1 MALSSG
7 SKKALGTRHHCKKCK
22 TAFYDLGKSIP
33 RCPVCDVI
41 PQKGSSQSSNKNEA
55 KSKSLG
61 QIAFVN
67 VTLGIVETVIPR
79 SFDANNFKA
88 KGDGWHVVATKKQK
102 DQKSIYID
110 RPPLLG
116 LKKFISGFFFKGIGD
131 AAASE
136 IVEAFGM
143 KLLDILYEQSYK
155 TLEKGSLS
163 NKQIEILKNGWS
175 RAKSEALFEILFSEL
190 GLTGSQQKFL
200 KENFG
205 DDFVPQVI
213 SEPFELLQQVPR
225 LQFSEMEPILKRLN
239 IPVTEEQII
248 LASAHFR
255 LVQSQQRFG
264 NTCAP
269 LEALIKGVAEITDF
283 EPRQIRETISSRDKL
298 FHFFEQEKKQF
309 IQTQASQNRD
319 NAIITEIKRIAS
331 RFSRK
336 GETKSFVRSEL
347 KTVAG
352 VELSDE
358 QVEAINN
365 SVNKPINV
373 ITGGPGAGKTTMV
386 LGLVSALEALDLKV
400 KLCAPTGRAAKRI
413 AETPALK
420 KFSPSTIHRYLVSPE
435 GQGKK
440 DYDVMIVDESS
451 MIDINLLLLLLET
464 IPDGA
469 SVLFIGDA
477 DQLPPVG
484 PGQPFK
490 DMIASGAVSLNRL
503 TGNFRQSSFSEIV
516 KATRAVIKGE
526 MPELYESL
534 ETVDF
539 AFIEAEPENVADIIL
554 NHLFDKMPKTMLGA
568 TYEDIQLLS
577 PMHSRSA
584 GISNLNQLV
593 QRRVSRKGQ
602 PIYSRKSKDGEL
614 EFYPTDRVIMKSNNY
629 DLGVMNGDIGFIL
642 RKSGKGIICDFDN
655 KEVEFGL
662 EQIKDLDLAYAIS
675 IHKSQGSEYPG
686 VIIPVTREHSFMLS
700 RNLLYTAITRGKQQV
715 LMVGQSGSLRAAL
728 GRVMTDNR
736 YTNLRHVMP
745 KI

>member
-1 MALSSG
+1 MELSSG
-7 SKKALGTRHHCKKCK
+7 SKKALGTRHQCKKCK

-41 PQKGSSQSSNKNEA
+41 PQKGPRESSNKSDA
-55 KSKSLG
+55 KSKSIG
-61 QIAFVN
+61 QIAFVK
-67 VTLGIVETVIPR
+67 VTLGNVEKVIPR
-79 SFDANNFKA
+79 SFDVKSLNA
-88 KGDGWHVVATKKQK
+88 KGDGWHVVSIKKQK
-102 DQKSIYID
+102 GQKSIYLD
-110 RPPLLG
+110 RPPLVG

-143 KLLDILYEQSYK
+143 ELLDILYQQSYK
-155 TLEKGSLS
+155 ALEDGLLT
-163 NKQIEILKNGWS
+163 NKQIEVLKNGWS
-175 RAKSEALFEILFSEL
+175 RAKPEALFEILFSEL

-205 DDFVPQVI
+205 DDFLSKVI

-255 LVQSQQRFG
+255 LEQSQQRFG

-269 LEALIKGVAEITDF
+269 LEALIKGVVEITNF
-283 EPRQIRETISSRDKL
+283 EPLQIRETIANREKI
-298 FHFFEQEKKQF
+298 FHFFEQNNKKF

-319 NAIITEIKRIAS
+319 NAIITEFKRIAS
-331 RFSRK
+331 KFARK

-358 QVEAINN
+358 QMEAINN

-440 DYDVMIVDESS
+440 EYDVMIVDESS

-484 PGQPFK
+484 PGQPFR
-490 DMIASGAVSLNRL
+490 DMIASGAISLNRL

-516 KATRAVIKGE
+516 KAARAVIKGE
-526 MPELYESL
+526 MPELHESL
-534 ETVDF
+534 DAVDF
-539 AFIEAEPENVADIIL
+539 AFIETDSENVADVIL
-554 NHLFDKMPKTMLGA
+554 IQLFEKMPKSMLGA

-593 QRRVSRKGQ
+593 QKRVSKKGQ
-602 PIYSRKSKDGEL
+602 PIYSKKSKDGQL

-715 LMVGQSGSLRAAL
+715 LMVGQSGSLKAAL
-728 GRVMTDNR
+728 GRVMADKR
-736 YTNLRHVMP
+736 YTNLSEVL
-745 KI
+745 KGI